1 MEIITGIFPSNDEP
15 GLSLNVRSS
24 ISSTLKAAKSVW
36 ALSKRAFVP
45 FDLMAP

>member
-24 ISSTLKAAKSVW
+24 ISSTLKAATV
-36 ALSKRAFVP
+36 FGH
-45 FDLMAP
+45 

>member
-15 GLSLNVRSS
+15 GLSFHIESC
-24 ISSTLKAAKSVW
+24 KSVW